1 MCEMVG
7 VFDFWQGRLSN
18 SRADF
23 MRDLLFGKMVL
34 TNKIFIVRFF
44 NDIKVLVKKDGK
56 TSYYQKSL

>member
-1 MCEMVG
+1 MQA
-7 VFDFWQGRLSN
+7 DGRAISSN
-18 SRADF
+18 SRVDD
-23 MRDLLFGKMVL
+23 MRDLLLFGKKVL